1 MVIMSKL
8 DINEDGVV
16 DLKDV
21 EHLLLRY
28 EIIALGGAL
37 LIVLPI
43 LNTLDYISVDSNFFW
58 ILCGLVMLT
67 EGLVEI
73 KHERKKMKTVKEEN
87 KNE

>member
-1 MVIMSKL
+1 MSKL
-8 DINEDGVV
+8 DFNEDGEV
-16 DLKDV
+16 DLQDV

-43 LNTLDYISVDSNFFW
+43 LNTLNYISVDSNFFW
-58 ILCGLVMLT
+58 IMCGLVMLT

-73 KHERKKMKTVKEEN
+73 KYERKRKQQMEEK

>member
-1 MVIMSKL
+1 MSRL
-8 DINEDGVV
+8 DFNEDGVI
-16 DLKDV
+16 DLQDV

-43 LNTLDYISVDSNFFW
+43 LNTLNYISVDSNFFW
-58 ILCGLVMLT
+58 IMCGLVMLT

-73 KHERKKMKTVKEEN
+73 KYERKRKQQMEEK

>member
-1 MVIMSKL
+1 MVMSRL
-8 DINEDGVV
+8 DFNEDGVV
-16 DLKDV
+16 DLQDV

-43 LNTLDYISVDSNFFW
+43 LNTLNYISVDSNFFW
-58 ILCGLVMLT
+58 IMCGLVMLT

-73 KHERKKMKTVKEEN
+73 KYEKKRKRQMEEKE
-87 KNE
+87 NE

>member
-1 MVIMSKL
+1 MKMDLNK
-8 DINEDGVV
+8 DGVV
-16 DLKDV
+16 DIEDIK
-21 EHLLLRY
+21 HLLLRY

-43 LNTLDYISVDSNFFW
+43 LNTLGYISVDSNFFW
-58 ILCGLVMLT
+58 ILCGVVMLT

-73 KHERKKMKTVKEEN
+73 KYERKRKQQMEEK

>member
-1 MVIMSKL
+1 MDLNK
-8 DINEDGVV
+8 DGVV
-16 DLKDV
+16 DIEDV
-21 EHLLLRY
+21 KHLLLRY

-43 LNTLDYISVDSNFFW
+43 LNTLNYISVDSNFFW
-58 ILCGLVMLT
+58 IMCGLVMLT

-73 KHERKKMKTVKEEN
+73 KYERKRKQQMEEK

>member
-1 MVIMSKL
+1 MSKL
-8 DINEDGVV
+8 DFNEDGVV
-16 DLKDV
+16 DLHDV

-43 LNTLDYISVDSNFFW
+43 LNTLNYISVDSNFFW
-58 ILCGLVMLT
+58 IMCGLVMLT

-73 KHERKKMKTVKEEN
+73 KYERKRKQQMEEK

>member
-1 MVIMSKL
+1 MSKL

-28 EIIALGGAL
+28 EIIVLGGAL
-37 LIVLPI
+37 LIVLPV

-73 KHERKKMKTVKEEN
+73 RREKKRIKEMEETQ
-87 KNE
+87 NE

>member
-1 MVIMSKL
+1 MSKL

-16 DLKDV
+16 DIEDV
-21 EHLLLRY
+21 KHLLLRY

-43 LNTLDYISVDSNFFW
+43 LNTLGYISVDSNFFW
-58 ILCGLVMLT
+58 IMCGLVMLT

-73 KHERKKMKTVKEEN
+73 KYERKRKQQMEEK

>member
-1 MVIMSKL
+1 MSKL
-8 DINEDGVV
+8 DFNEDGVV
-16 DLKDV
+16 DLQDV

-37 LIVLPI
+37 LIVRPI
-43 LNTLDYISVDSNFFW
+43 LNTLNYISVDSNFFW
-58 ILCGLVMLT
+58 IMCGLVMLT

-73 KHERKKMKTVKEEN
+73 KYERKRKQQMEEK

>member
-1 MVIMSKL
+1 MKMDL
-8 DINEDGVV
+8 NNDGVV
-16 DLKDV
+16 DIKDV

-37 LIVLPI
+37 LIVLPV

-73 KHERKKMKTVKEEN
+73 KHERKKIRKTEEN
-87 KNE
+87 ENE

>member
-1 MVIMSKL
+1 MKMDLNK
-8 DINEDGVV
+8 DGVV
-16 DLKDV
+16 DIEDIK
-21 EHLLLRY
+21 HLLLRY

-43 LNTLDYISVDSNFFW
+43 LNTLGYFRVDSNFFW
-58 ILCGLVMLT
+58 ILGGVVMLT

-73 KHERKKMKTVKEEN
+73 RHERKRMKTKEEN

>member
-1 MVIMSKL
+1 MSKL
-8 DINEDGVV
+8 DFNEDGVV
-16 DLKDV
+16 DLQDV

-43 LNTLDYISVDSNFFW
+43 LNTLNYISVDSNFFW
-58 ILCGLVMLT
+58 IMCGLVMLT

-73 KHERKKMKTVKEEN
+73 KYERKRKQQMEEK

>member
-1 MVIMSKL
+1 MSKL
-8 DINEDGVV
+8 DLNKDGVV
-16 DLKDV
+16 NLKDA

-28 EIIALGGAL
+28 EIIVIGGAL

-43 LNTLDYISVDSNFFW
+43 LNTLNYISVDSNFFW

-73 KHERKKMKTVKEEN
+73 KYERKRKQQGVK
-87 KNE
+87 

>member
-1 MVIMSKL
+1 MSKL
-8 DINEDGVV
+8 DFNEDGVV
-16 DLKDV
+16 DLQDV

-43 LNTLDYISVDSNFFW
+43 LNTLGYISVDSNFFW
-58 ILCGLVMLT
+58 IMCGLVMLT

-73 KHERKKMKTVKEEN
+73 KYERKRKQQMEEN

>member
-1 MVIMSKL
+1 MKL
-8 DINEDGVV
+8 DLNEDGVV
-16 DLKDV
+16 DIKDV

-28 EIIALGGAL
+28 EIIVVGGAL

-43 LNTLDYISVDSNFFW
+43 LNTLNYISVDSNFFW

-73 KHERKKMKTVKEEN
+73 RREKKKITEMEEN
-87 KNE
+87 ENE

>member
-1 MVIMSKL
+1 MVMSKL
-8 DINEDGVV
+8 DVNEDGVV

-28 EIIALGGAL
+28 EIIVLGGAL
-37 LIVLPI
+37 LIVLPV
-43 LNTLDYISVDSNFFW
+43 LNTLNYISVDSNFFW

-73 KHERKKMKTVKEEN
+73 RREKKRIKIMEET

>member
-1 MVIMSKL
+1 MSKL

-28 EIIALGGAL
+28 EIIVLGGAL

-43 LNTLDYISVDSNFFW
+43 LNTLNYISVDSHFFW
-58 ILCGLVMLT
+58 ILCGLVMLA

-73 KHERKKMKTVKEEN
+73 RREKQRMRKMEET

>member
-1 MVIMSKL
+1 MSKL

-28 EIIALGGAL
+28 EIIVLGGAL

-43 LNTLDYISVDSNFFW
+43 LNTLNYISVDSNFFW
-58 ILCGLVMLT
+58 ILCGLVMLA
-67 EGLVEI
+67 EGFVEI
-73 KHERKKMKTVKEEN
+73 RREKQRMRKMEET

>member
-1 MVIMSKL
+1 MSRL
-8 DINEDGVV
+8 DFNEDGVV
-16 DLKDV
+16 DLQDV

-43 LNTLDYISVDSNFFW
+43 LNTLNYISVDSNFFW
-58 ILCGLVMLT
+58 IMCGLVMLT

-73 KHERKKMKTVKEEN
+73 KYEKKRKQQMEEK

>member
-1 MVIMSKL
+1 MVMSKL

-16 DLKDV
+16 DFKDV

-37 LIVLPI
+37 LIVLPV

-67 EGLVEI
+67 EGMVEI
-73 KHERKKMKTVKEEN
+73 KHEKKRKRIMEEN
-87 KNE
+87 KNERK

>member
-1 MVIMSKL
+1 MKMDLKKG
-8 DINEDGVV
+8 GVV
-16 DLKDV
+16 DFEDV
-21 EHLLLRY
+21 KHLLLRY

-37 LIVLPI
+37 LIVLPT
-43 LNTLDYISVDSNFFW
+43 LNTLGYISVDSNFFW

-73 KHERKKMKTVKEEN
+73 KHERKRIKNKEEN

>member
-1 MVIMSKL
+1 MSRL
-8 DINEDGVV
+8 DFNEDGVV
-16 DLKDV
+16 DLQDV

-43 LNTLDYISVDSNFFW
+43 LNYISVDSNFFW
-58 ILCGLVMLT
+58 IMCGLVMLT

-73 KHERKKMKTVKEEN
+73 KYEKKRKQQMEEK

>member
-1 MVIMSKL
+1 MKMDLNK
-8 DINEDGVV
+8 DGVV
-16 DLKDV
+16 DIEDV
-21 EHLLLRY
+21 KHLLLRY

-43 LNTLDYISVDSNFFW
+43 LNTLNYISVDSNFFW
-58 ILCGLVMLT
+58 IMCGLVMLT

-73 KHERKKMKTVKEEN
+73 KYERKRKQQMEEK

>member
-1 MVIMSKL
+1 MSRL
-8 DINEDGVV
+8 DFNEDGVV
-16 DLKDV
+16 DLQDV

-43 LNTLDYISVDSNFFW
+43 LNTLNYISVDSNFFW
-58 ILCGLVMLT
+58 IMCGLVMLT

-73 KHERKKMKTVKEEN
+73 KYERKRKQQMEEK

>member
-1 MVIMSKL
+1 MKMDLNK
-8 DINEDGVV
+8 DGVV
-16 DLKDV
+16 DIEDIK
-21 EHLLLRY
+21 HLLLRY

-43 LNTLDYISVDSNFFW
+43 LNTLGYISVDSNFFW

-73 KHERKKMKTVKEEN
+73 KQMKNKE
-87 KNE
+87 K